1 MAVGDPID
9 YSSYYT
15 SIATALGTIASN
27 STDIKNSLA
36 TIATQT
42 TIIASRNTTIAS
54 ALTNIESHQNKLRQ
68 LGEGPGIHIIGAYES
83 FGMVTL
89 YRLLIEQAKIL
100 DSAEAASES
109 QVTAAITEA
118 TRIAQLIRS
127 NVPREF

>member
-100 DSAEAASES
+100 DSAETASES